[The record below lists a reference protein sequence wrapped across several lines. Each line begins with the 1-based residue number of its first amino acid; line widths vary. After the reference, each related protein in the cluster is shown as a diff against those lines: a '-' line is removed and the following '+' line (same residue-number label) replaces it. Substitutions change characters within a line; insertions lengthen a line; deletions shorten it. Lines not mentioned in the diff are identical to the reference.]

1 MDEEKTGVD
10 EEKTEGMLEKNAHK
24 IAVGGQ
30 VVAALSLLA
39 LVPVIRRMRERRR
52 ERTVL
57 GIILLLPLIR
67 RLQESRH
74 PKHRRHFPLV
84 GH

>member
-1 MDEEKTGVD
+1 
-10 EEKTEGMLEKNAHK
+10 
-24 IAVGGQ
+24 
-30 VVAALSLLA
+30 
-39 LVPVIRRMRERRR
+39 
-52 ERTVL
+52 VL